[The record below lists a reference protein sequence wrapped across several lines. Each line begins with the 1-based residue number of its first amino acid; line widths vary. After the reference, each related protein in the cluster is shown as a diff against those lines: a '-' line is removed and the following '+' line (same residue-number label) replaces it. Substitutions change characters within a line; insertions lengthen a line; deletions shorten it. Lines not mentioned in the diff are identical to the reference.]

1 MPRFS
6 DPARAIA
13 SFRSDEAAHARPVAG
28 VASGRHVER
37 SSRPRRPEHAA
48 GVRLHLGSVAYG
60 DGPSLQEAA
69 DDLVRRALAIGR
81 ALRTSG
87 FAVST
92 ELPYD
97 MAALSLLAELDEIAA
112 AAGTSARGS
121 SARSPSPDSGEAGR
135 CRVPDLLPA

>member
-1 MPRFS
+1 MSSHPL
-6 DPARAIA
+6 ALTVQE
-13 SFRSDEAAHARPVAG
+13 RSD
-28 VASGRHVER
+28 
-37 SSRPRRPEHAA
+37 

-69 DDLVRRALAIGR
+69 DDLVRRVLALGR
-81 ALRTSG
+81 ALRTTG

-112 AAGTSARGS
+112 AGGDVRTR
-121 SARSPSPDSGEAGR
+121 
-135 CRVPDLLPA
+135 LLGA